1 MRASGSTS
9 DCSDLLC
16 KRAAYD
22 ELVDLTGDVDRFCS
36 STDWIVPLHR
46 QLGSGAALV
55 EVTPEAAVAF
65 TRLPGRHRR
74 ALLCGLDVQ
83 WGFACP
89 VVGPSV
95 DAGVELI
102 ERLLQDHR
110 QECQALLLP
119 GVVPDGA
126 LASAL
131 ARRLGSRLMALGT
144 TLGRRVAWLDGG
156 MDTYLDRRSAR
167 FRRNARQAANRAQ
180 SAGIRFEWV
189 QGGGAAVVQRAIAV
203 EQASWKGRTGSGL
216 ADPAFAGFYLD
227 LADNLD
233 TVNHSSN
240 NLSSNNLSSDVSD
253 VSEGRLRAGFA
264 VAGRQDVGYI
274 LGAVRR
280 GRYRGLQLAYSSH
293 FPALSLGNLLQLGQ
307 MERLVTEGVTRYDL
321 GMDMPYKVSWSD
333 ELFVTETLAL
343 RT

>member
-1 MRASGSTS
+1 MRAEGSAS
-9 DCSDLLC
+9 DCSDLLGI
-16 KRAAYD
+16 RDAFD
-22 ELVDLTGDVDRFCS
+22 DLVDRTGEVDRFCS

-46 QLGSGAALV
+46 RLGSGRVLV
-55 EVTPEAAVAF
+55 EVTPEAGVAL
-65 TRLPGRHRR
+65 TRLPGRDRR
-74 ALLCGLDVQ
+74 ALLCGLDAQ

-95 DAGVELI
+95 EAGVELI
-102 ERLLQDHR
+102 EQHLHQHR
-110 QECQALLLP
+110 HDCQALLLP
-119 GVVPDGA
+119 GVTPHGA
-126 LASAL
+126 LATCL
-131 ARRLGSRLMALGT
+131 VQRLGSRILSANS

-156 MDTYLDRRSAR
+156 VGAYLDRRSAR

-180 SAGIRFEWV
+180 LAGIRFEWL
-189 QGGGAAVVQRAIAV
+189 QGGGAAVVRRAIAM
-203 EQASWKGRTGSGL
+203 EQASWKGRNGSGL

-227 LADNLD
+227 LAESLAG
-233 TVNHSSN
+233 
-240 NLSSNNLSSDVSD
+240 
-253 VSEGRLRAGFA
+253 GRLRAGFA

-307 MERLVTEGVTRYDL
+307 MEHLVSEGVTRYDL

-333 ELFVTETLAL
+333 ELFETETLVV
-343 RT
+343 RN

>member
-1 MRASGSTS
+1 MRARSSTS
-9 DCSDLLC
+9 EWLDPPC
-16 KRAAYD
+16 RAAAYD
-22 ELVDLTGDVDRFCS
+22 ELVDRTGEVDRFCS
-36 STDWIVPLHR
+36 STDWIVPLH
-46 QLGSGAALV
+46 QNFGAGPVLA
-55 EVTPEAAVAF
+55 EVTPEAAVVL
-65 TRLPGRHRR
+65 TRLPGRDRR

-95 DAGVELI
+95 DAGVDLI
-102 ERLLQDHR
+102 ERVLRDQRHD
-110 QECQALLLP
+110 CQAVLLA
-119 GVVPDGA
+119 GMVPDGT

-131 ARRLGSRLMALGT
+131 ARRLGSRLLVMGVGST
-144 TLGRRVAWLDGG
+144 VGRRVAWLDGG
-156 MDTYLDRRSAR
+156 LEAYLDRRSAR
-167 FRRNARQAANRAQ
+167 FRRNARQAGDRAER
-180 SAGIRFEWV
+180 AGIRFEWV
-189 QGGGAAVVQRAIAV
+189 DGGGADVVERAIAV

-216 ADPAFAGFYLD
+216 ADPSFARFYLD
-227 LADNLD
+227 LAANLAAHPAD
-233 TVNHSSN
+233 AAATGSTGLPAVG
-240 NLSSNNLSSDVSD
+240 
-253 VSEGRLRAGFA
+253 GRLRAGFA

-307 MERLVTEGVTRYDL
+307 MERLVREGVTRYDL

-333 ELFVTETLAL
+333 ELFVTETLVA